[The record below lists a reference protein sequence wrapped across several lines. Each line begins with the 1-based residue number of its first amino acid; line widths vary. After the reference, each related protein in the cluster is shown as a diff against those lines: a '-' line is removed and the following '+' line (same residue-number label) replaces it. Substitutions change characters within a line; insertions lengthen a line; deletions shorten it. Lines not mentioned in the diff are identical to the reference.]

1 MSPIAIVSIILL
13 LVFAGFL
20 AASESA
26 LTSISRV
33 VIDELEGKRG
43 GALLRK
49 YSAQPAR
56 YLNVILLV
64 RKLCEFTATVLLA
77 VILLRNYPSAQAM
90 ALTVAIMVVLSYV
103 VVGVGPRTLG
113 KQQPHKY
120 ARYGIIV
127 AYGMAFLL
135 GPVTKILI
143 SVGNALTPGKGFR
156 SGPFTSEAELRDL
169 VDQAHERGLVESD
182 EHEMIHSVFEL
193 GDTLV
198 RELMVPRTDMV
209 WVEKDKSL
217 RQGLSLAL
225 RSGYSRIP
233 VIGDSIDNIVGI
245 VYVKDLAKRAL
256 DHHESEQSETIEQH
270 MRPANFVPEIKMAD
284 DLLKEMQK
292 NQIHL
297 AIVVDEYGGTAG
309 IITIEDII
317 EEIVGEIED
326 EFDDAEIQYT
336 KQAENAFLFEGRT
349 SLNDLLKIIGE
360 EYEPMIEEARGVPL
374 SASCVVHRGE
384 MLEILQSARDFL
396 PVDFLTAES
405 ILNERDQ
412 IIDEGR
418 SSAEAM
424 IATTREDVSRM
435 IEQTSIVQAARD
447 EAQRILV
454 DARAV
459 AEEER
464 HEVEAYID
472 ARLAT
477 LEVILNK
484 TLDAVARGR
493 ERLEGAG
500 DNDVLS
506 QLNSD
511 R

>member
-1 MSPIAIVSIILL
+1 MEANAMSPLAIISIIALL
-13 LVFAGFL
+13 AFAGFL

-26 LTSISRV
+26 LTSISRIV
-33 VIDELEGKRG
+33 VEELEGKRG

-49 YSAQPAR
+49 YSLQPAR

-77 VILLRNYPSAQAM
+77 VILLRNYSSAQAM

-127 AYGMAFLL
+127 AYALAFLL
-135 GPVTKILI
+135 GPVTKLLI
-143 SVGNALTPGKGFR
+143 AVGNALTPGKGFR

-209 WVEKDKSL
+209 WIEKDKTL

-233 VIGDSIDNIVGI
+233 VVGTGPDNIIGI
-245 VYVKDLAKRAL
+245 VYVKDLARRAL
-256 DHHESEQSETIEQH
+256 DHHDAEQSENIEQH
-270 MRPANFVPEIKMAD
+270 MRPATFVPEIKMAD
-284 DLLKEMQK
+284 ELLKEMQR

-297 AIVVDEYGGTAG
+297 AVVVDEYGGTAG

-326 EFDDAEIQYT
+326 EFDDGDDDFVWLSPDKAR
-336 KQAENAFLFEGRT
+336 ANA
-349 SLNDLLKIIGE
+349 SLHIEDLADALKI
-360 EYEPMIEEARGVPL
+360 
-374 SASCVVHRGE
+374 
-384 MLEILQSARDFL
+384 EISESDF
-396 PVDFLTAES
+396 
-405 ILNERDQ
+405 
-412 IIDEGR
+412 
-418 SSAEAM
+418 
-424 IATTREDVSRM
+424 EDVDTIGGLMAQKLGRVPIAGSTVSLHGWS
-435 IEQTSIVQAARD
+435 ITSERPLGRRR
-447 EAQRILV
+447 RISSVL
-454 DARAV
+454 
-459 AEEER
+459 
-464 HEVEAYID
+464 I
-472 ARLAT
+472 
-477 LEVILNK
+477 
-484 TLDAVARGR
+484 
-493 ERLEGAG
+493 ERLEKEIE
-500 DNDVLS
+500 DHE
-506 QLNSD
+506 
-511 R
+511 

>member
-1 MSPIAIVSIILL
+1 MNQLAIISIIGLL
-13 LVFAGFL
+13 SFAGFL

-26 LTSISRV
+26 LTSISRIV
-33 VIDELEGKRG
+33 VEELEGKRG

-49 YSAQPAR
+49 YSLQPAR

-77 VILLRNYPSAQAM
+77 VILLRQYSSAQAM

-127 AYGMAFLL
+127 AYALAFLL
-135 GPVTKILI
+135 GPVTKLLI
-143 SVGNALTPGKGFR
+143 AVGNALTPGKGFR

-209 WVEKDKSL
+209 WIEKDKTL

-225 RSGYSRIP
+225 RSGFSRIP
-233 VIGDSIDNIVGI
+233 VVGSGPDNIIGI

-256 DHHESEQSETIEQH
+256 DHHDAEQSENIEQH
-270 MRPANFVPEIKMAD
+270 MRPATFVPEIKMAD
-284 DLLKEMQK
+284 DLLKEMQR

-297 AIVVDEYGGTAG
+297 AVVVDEYGGTAG

-326 EFDDAEIQYT
+326 EFDDGEDDFTWLSPDKAR
-336 KQAENAFLFEGRT
+336 ANA
-349 SLNDLLKIIGE
+349 SLHIEDLADELKIEISEEDFADVDTIGGL
-360 EYEPMIEEARGVPL
+360 MAQKLGRVPIAGSTVSL
-374 SASCVVHRGE
+374 HGW
-384 MLEILQSARDFL
+384 
-396 PVDFLTAES
+396 S
-405 ILNERDQ
+405 ITSERPL
-412 IIDEGR
+412 GR
-418 SSAEAM
+418 RRRISSVL
-424 IATTREDVSRM
+424 I
-435 IEQTSIVQAARD
+435 
-447 EAQRILV
+447 
-454 DARAV
+454 
-459 AEEER
+459 
-464 HEVEAYID
+464 
-472 ARLAT
+472 
-477 LEVILNK
+477 
-484 TLDAVARGR
+484 
-493 ERLEGAG
+493 ERLEKEIE
-500 DNDVLS
+500 DHE
-506 QLNSD
+506 
-511 R
+511 

>member
-1 MSPIAIVSIILL
+1 MSPIAIVSIVLL
-13 LVFAGFL
+13 LIFAGFL

-33 VIDELEGKRG
+33 VIEEIEGKRG
-43 GALLRK
+43 TALLRR
-49 YSAQPAR
+49 YTAQPAR

-77 VILLRNYPSAQAM
+77 AILLRNYSSAQAM

-127 AYGMAFLL
+127 AYGLAFLL
-135 GPVTKILI
+135 GPVTKLLI
-143 SVGNALTPGKGFR
+143 AGGNALTPGKGFR

-233 VIGDSIDNIVGI
+233 VIGDDIDNIVGI

-256 DHHESEQSETIEQH
+256 DHHDAEHTETIEKH

-326 EFDDAEIQYT
+326 EFDDGEEDFTWLTAD
-336 KQAENAFLFEGRT
+336 KGRAKAT
-349 SLNDLLKIIGE
+349 LHIEDLADELKIEIEKEEFEDIDSIGGL
-360 EYEPMIEEARGVPL
+360 MAQKLGRVPIAG
-374 SASCVVHRGE
+374 STISWHG
-384 MLEILQSARDFL
+384 F
-396 PVDFLTAES
+396 S
-405 ILNERDQ
+405 ITSERPQ
-412 IIDEGR
+412 GR
-418 SSAEAM
+418 RRRISS
-424 IATTREDVSRM
+424 V
-435 IEQTSIVQAARD
+435 IV
-447 EAQRILV
+447 
-454 DARAV
+454 
-459 AEEER
+459 
-464 HEVEAYID
+464 
-472 ARLAT
+472 
-477 LEVILNK
+477 
-484 TLDAVARGR
+484 
-493 ERLEGAG
+493 ERLEEEIEDAE
-500 DNDVLS
+500 
-506 QLNSD
+506 
-511 R
+511 

>member
-1 MSPIAIVSIILL
+1 MTVTLIVSIIALL
-13 LVFAGFL
+13 IFAGFL

-26 LTSISRV
+26 LTSISRI
-33 VIDELEGKRG
+33 VIEEIEGKRG
-43 GALLRK
+43 AALLRK
-49 YSAQPAR
+49 YTAQPAR

-64 RKLCEFTATVLLA
+64 RKLSEFTATVLLA
-77 VILLRNYPSAQAM
+77 VILRRVYESAQAM

-113 KQQPHKY
+113 RQQPHKF

-127 AYGMAFLL
+127 AYGLAFLL

-169 VDQAHERGLVESD
+169 VDQAHERGLVESN

-233 VIGDSIDNIVGI
+233 VIGDGIDNIVGI

-256 DHHESEQSETIEQH
+256 DHHEAEQSETIEKH

-326 EFDDAEIQYT
+326 EFDDGEEEFT
-336 KQAENAFLFEGRT
+336 WLTPDKGRAKA
-349 SLNDLLKIIGE
+349 SLHIEDLADELKIEIEKDEFEDIDSIGGL
-360 EYEPMIEEARGVPL
+360 MAQKLGRVPIAG
-374 SASCVVHRGE
+374 STISWHGWAITS
-384 MLEILQSARDFL
+384 
-396 PVDFLTAES
+396 
-405 ILNERDQ
+405 ERPQ
-412 IIDEGR
+412 GR
-418 SSAEAM
+418 RRRISS
-424 IATTREDVSRM
+424 V
-435 IEQTSIVQAARD
+435 
-447 EAQRILV
+447 LV
-454 DARAV
+454 
-459 AEEER
+459 
-464 HEVEAYID
+464 
-472 ARLAT
+472 
-477 LEVILNK
+477 
-484 TLDAVARGR
+484 
-493 ERLEGAG
+493 ERLVEEIEDAE
-500 DNDVLS
+500 
-506 QLNSD
+506 
-511 R
+511 